1 MRTWATSRRAELRAA
16 GYTLLE
22 LLVVLA
28 VMGMVA
34 AIAAPPIARQVEA
47 WRAET
52 AFRDASRQMERLPA
66 AARRAGRGLVLDGP
80 EHWPTA
86 LGPWP
91 EGLTVSEPIHVE
103 PNGYCRGGRIT
114 VSVLGRTREARV
126 AAPFCRVETEG
137 GAP

>member
-1 MRTWATSRRAELRAA
+1 MQTWATCRRAELRAP

-28 VMGMVA
+28 VMGMVS
-34 AIAAPPIARQVEA
+34 AIVAPPIARQVEA

-52 AFRDASRQMERLPA
+52 VFRDASRQMERLPA
-66 AARRAGRGLVLDGP
+66 AARRAGQRLVMDGP
-80 EHWPTA
+80 ERWPAT

-91 EGLTVSEPIHVE
+91 EGLSVAEPILVE

-126 AAPFCRVETEG
+126 AAPFCRVEVAD
-137 GAP
+137 AP